1 MSDPRSATDRDPGL
15 EALGLTALVASASEL
30 AREGRYADAESLLR
44 DRLAAGRTEPEVLDL
59 LARIKAQQ
67 GELREAEDRWRQAS
81 SLDPD
86 NESYR
91 SGLRRLARIQ
101 RRRTRWP
108 WVLLARTV
116 IAAVVVGVGILA
128 LWLAAERLGT
138 LEDRVT
144 ELAAAGEAERRALVQ
159 QVAESNRA
167 RERTA
172 EPAAAPDLRL
182 DLPGVTVRH
191 DGPVVVATFEEGLFS
206 EGDRLG
212 SRARELLTSVGRRL
226 ELQAG
231 EIAVHVIGYSD
242 DLTPWA
248 ESDFRD
254 NAALGLSRALA
265 VVEHLRA
272 STTLPAEVFHVR
284 TGGARSPPYP
294 NNSPANRA
302 RNRTV
307 VLRITKA
314 PARDAR

>member
-1 MSDPRSATDRDPGL
+1 MSDSRSASEGYPGL
-15 EALGLTALVASASEL
+15 GALVVTALVASASEL
-30 AREGRYADAESLLR
+30 ARKGRYFDAESLLR
-44 DRLAAGRTEPEVLDL
+44 NRLAAGRTEPEVLDL

-108 WVLLARTV
+108 WVLLGRAA
-116 IAAVVVGVGILA
+116 IAAAVVGVVILA
-128 LWLAAERLGT
+128 SWPAAERLGT
-138 LEDRVT
+138 LEERIT
-144 ELAAAGEAERRALVQ
+144 ELVAAGEAKRRAPVER
-159 QVAESNRA
+159 VSASNRA
-167 RERTA
+167 RGGTA
-172 EPAAAPDLRL
+172 EPAAAPDFRL
-182 DLPGVTVRH
+182 DLPGVSVRH

-212 SRARELLTSVGRRL
+212 PRARELLTSVGHRL
-226 ELQAG
+226 EPQAG

-248 ESDFRD
+248 NSAFRD

-284 TGGARSPPYP
+284 TAGARSPPYP
-294 NNSPANRA
+294 NDSPANRA
-302 RNRTV
+302 RNRTA

-314 PARDAR
+314 PATGTR